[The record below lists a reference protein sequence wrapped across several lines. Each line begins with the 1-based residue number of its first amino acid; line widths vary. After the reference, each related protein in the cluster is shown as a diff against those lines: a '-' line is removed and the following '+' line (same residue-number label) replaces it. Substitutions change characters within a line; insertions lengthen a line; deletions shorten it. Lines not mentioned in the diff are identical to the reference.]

1 MIQIN
6 AITFKT
12 IFTIKRYF
20 NSTTL
25 LIKDKITILKYSKLL
40 KAPVTSPSLNGR
52 KDQFI
57 LSKGTKNS
65 PLVKEKKCATYK

>member
-1 MIQIN
+1 MIQIKTK
-6 AITFKT
+6 TFK
-12 IFTIKRYF
+12 IEFTRKRFF
-20 NSTTL
+20 NSVTL
-25 LIKDKITILKYSKLL
+25 LIKDKIIILKYSKLL

-65 PLVKEKKCATYK
+65 PPVIIQYTLLTR